1 MSPSC
6 RLASLALVLF
16 CTAAIGCSQ
25 PAAESASDGT
35 AAANP
40 ASERRTLV
48 MIPKTTQSAFW
59 NAVRKGGEQAAQEH
73 DVELLWKGPSR
84 ENDRA
89 GQKQVTQ
96 QFTNDAIAGILLAP
110 TDSKALAAE
119 VRSAS
124 AKGIPVLIFDSAV
137 EGEVG
142 KDFISFVAS
151 DNSVAGKM
159 GGKHLMELVGKG
171 GKTICF
177 RHMEGHEST
186 TKREDG
192 AVAEMEAA
200 DAEILLKDRYT
211 GDTQGEAQ
219 TAALNLIDVIRQADG
234 IFTSNQTATEGVLQA
249 LRKTNLAGKVKLVGF
264 DSSPLLVE
272 GLRNGEI
279 DALVVQDPVKMGYTS
294 VKLMLDHLDG
304 KPIDP
309 MVVTDVQ
316 IATKEN
322 MDDPKIK
329 ALLE

>member
-1 MSPSC
+1 MSPSY
-6 RLASLALVLF
+6 RVARFALVLL
-16 CTAAIGCSQ
+16 CAAAMGCSQ
-25 PAAESASDGT
+25 PASEPAADGDATTPASD
-35 AAANP
+35 
-40 ASERRTLV
+40 RRTLV

-59 NAVRKGGEQAAQEH
+59 NSVRKGGDQAAQEFG
-73 DVELLWKGPSR
+73 VELLWKGPSR

-96 QFTNDAIAGILLAP
+96 QFTNDAIDGILLAP

-137 EGEVG
+137 DGEAG

-159 GGKHLMELVGKG
+159 AGKHLMELVGKG

-211 GDTQGEAQ
+211 GDTQSEAQ
-219 TAALNLIDVIRQADG
+219 TTALNLIDVIREADG
-234 IFTSNQTATEGVLQA
+234 IFTSNQTATEGVLLA
-249 LRKTNLAGKVKLVGF
+249 LRKTNLAGKVKFVGF
-264 DSSPLLVE
+264 DSSPQLVE
-272 GLRNGEI
+272 ALRDGEI

-304 KPIDP
+304 KPIEP
-309 MVVTDVQ
+309 LVVTDVQ
-316 IATKEN
+316 IATKAN

>member
-1 MSPSC
+1 MNPSF
-6 RLASLALVLF
+6 RFASLALVTLG
-16 CTAAIGCSQ
+16 AMAYGCSK
-25 PAAESASDGT
+25 PANEPSADGG
-35 AAANP
+35 AA
-40 ASERRTLV
+40 SSGGRRKLV

-59 NAVRKGGEQAAQEH
+59 NSVRKGGEQAAQEF
-73 DVELLWKGPSR
+73 DVELLWKGPSG

-137 EGEVG
+137 DGEVG

-151 DNSVAGKM
+151 DNSIAGKL

-200 DAEILLKDRYT
+200 GAEILLKDRYT
-211 GDTQGEAQ
+211 GASQGEAQ
-219 TAALNLIDVIRQADG
+219 TTALNLIDVIRKADG

-249 LRKTNLAGKVKLVGF
+249 LRKTNLAGKVKFVGF
-264 DSSPLLVE
+264 DSSPQLVE

-294 VKLMLDHLDG
+294 VKLMLEHLDG
-304 KPIDP
+304 KTIEPL
-309 MVVTDVQ
+309 VVTDVQ
-316 IATKEN
+316 IATKAN